1 MRFSQFSKYEKTNS
15 AVLCHRQISS
25 VLPNTTRKKGTRQR
39 GQRGSTLVL
48 VIAVFLGVVI
58 AIAFFALDFVRFVGG
73 HQEQETA
80 IEAAALAAAKE
91 ISRIV
96 VEDPNIGFVA
106 LSNAPPACRKTAAGD
121 NFYTPVKSINSLLA
135 TNRLDLI
142 IADVLKDPILKKC
155 CLADYDAV
163 KAAGLRL
170 SKELSDCAE
179 SGGQSID
186 ANGNTVNP
194 WQEAVNAYKS
204 NKLRMASQ
212 SSSLLEGTLKLTLG
226 TVSGLSTNCQIPNP
240 PQFANLAPED
250 QFDLCYAAYRDITYG
265 GKSFVFA
272 ATGSATTLVDGKK
285 FKTGD
290 DSLPYAIPCVVKCE
304 ASEEFQKRGSNGK
317 EIVQCAAY
325 AEPPCLN
332 DTCPTPGSLL
342 MSFPGNG
349 VPEVTNLLSIFSNAQ
364 IKQSPTDLIE
374 TPFQGDFP
382 QTPMTK
388 TSLAILG
395 DKNPPIEE
403 LIRVAFYDW
412 LKRGREKINVQSLLD
427 ALKTPV
433 DGAAGGKSFYFNH
446 KQNGSINVSSKPLA
460 PLPELPVSHMQWRA
474 VSGIAVHSQNG
485 KFFDVVIKD
494 FVHKPGRMKGG
505 LHAGEPLGNPLPPS
519 ESASKTVEIGEN
531 PALVGEFPI
540 GPPGGAPRPTYS
552 QGGIAVEFRFRERI
566 EPKK

>member
-1 MRFSQFSKYEKTNS
+1 MLLSTSRTKE
-15 AVLCHRQISS
+15 LLR
-25 VLPNTTRKKGTRQR
+25 R

-48 VIAVFLGVVI
+48 IIAIFLGVVI

-80 IEAAALAAAKE
+80 IEAAALAAARE

-96 VEDPNIGFVA
+96 IEDPNIGFVA

-155 CLADYDAV
+155 ALADYDAV
-163 KAAGLRL
+163 RAAGLRL
-170 SKELSDCAE
+170 SKELSECTEA
-179 SGGQSID
+179 GGQSFD
-186 ANGNTVNP
+186 ANGDIVNP

-212 SSSLLEGTLKLTLG
+212 SSALLVGTLKITLG
-226 TVSGLSTNCQIPNP
+226 VVSGLSTNCQIPSP
-240 PQFANLAPED
+240 SQFAYLDPED

-265 GKSFVFA
+265 GRSFVFA

-290 DSLPYAIPCVVKCE
+290 ASLPYAIPCVVKCE

-317 EIVQCAAY
+317 EIVHCVAY

-332 DTCPTPGSLL
+332 DTCPTPGSLV

-349 VPEVTNLLSIFSNAQ
+349 VPEVNNLLAIFSNAQ

-374 TPFQGDFP
+374 IPLQGDFP
-382 QTPMTK
+382 QTQMTK
-388 TSLAILG
+388 TTLAILG

-403 LIRVAFYDW
+403 LTRVAFYDW

-427 ALKTPV
+427 AMKAPV
-433 DGAAGGKSFYFNH
+433 DGVSGGKSFYFNH
-446 KQNGSINVSSKPLA
+446 KQDGSVNISSKPLP

-474 VSGIAVHSQNG
+474 VSGIALHSQNG

-519 ESASKTVEIGEN
+519 EPASKTVEIDEN
-531 PALVGEFPI
+531 PAVVAEFPI

-552 QGGIAVEFRFRERI
+552 RGGIAVELRFRERI
-566 EPKK
+566 E

>member
-1 MRFSQFSKYEKTNS
+1 MRFSRFLKSEMTNPAIPQRSS
-15 AVLCHRQISS
+15 ARLS
-25 VLPNTTRKKGTRQR
+25 TTGKRGALKR
-39 GQRGSTLVL
+39 GQSGSTLAL
-48 VIAVFLGVVI
+48 VIAIFLGVII

-142 IADVLKDPILKKC
+142 IADALKDPILKKC
-155 CLADYDAV
+155 SLADYDAV

-170 SKELSDCAE
+170 SKELSDCVE
-179 SGGQSID
+179 SGGQALD

-204 NKLRMASQ
+204 NQLRMASPT
-212 SSSLLEGTLKLTLG
+212 SALLEGTLKITLG
-226 TVSGLSTNCQIPNP
+226 TVSGLATNCQIPNP
-240 PQFANLAPED
+240 SQFANLAPED
-250 QFDLCYAAYRDITYG
+250 QFDLCYAAYRDISYG
-265 GKSFVFA
+265 GRSFVFA
-272 ATGSATTLVDGKK
+272 ATGSATTLVDGKN
-285 FKTGD
+285 FKTND
-290 DSLPYAIPCVVKCE
+290 DSLPFSIPCVVKCE
-304 ASEEFQKRGSNGK
+304 ASEEFQKRGSNDK
-317 EIVQCAAY
+317 EVVHCVAY

-332 DTCPTPGSLL
+332 DTCPTPGSLV

-349 VPEVTNLLSIFSNAQ
+349 VPEVTNLLSIFSDAQ
-364 IKQSPTDLIE
+364 IKQSPTDAIE

-382 QTPMTK
+382 QTQLTK
-388 TSLAILG
+388 TTLPILG
-395 DKNPPIEE
+395 EKHPPLQE
-403 LIRVAFYDW
+403 LTRVAFYDW

-427 ALKTPV
+427 AMKAPI
-433 DGAAGGKSFYFNH
+433 DGVAGGRSFYFNH
-446 KQNGSINVSSKPLA
+446 KQNGSVTVSSKPLA
-460 PLPELPVSHMQWRA
+460 ALPELPVSHMQWRA

-519 ESASKTVEIGEN
+519 EPASKTTEIGEN
-531 PALVGEFPI
+531 PAVVGEFPV
-540 GPPGGAPRPTYS
+540 GPSQGAPRPTYS

-566 EPKK
+566 EPK